1 MDDDAPGALGRA
13 ARWLEWPGQLAGH
26 AACAMML
33 LVVLVGAGA
42 AGLRHVFRMAQLEL
56 GPMGNTLIELQWYL
70 FGFIFLCG
78 SAWTLR
84 SDDHVRVDVLRER
97 LSPRLRMLTDLAG
110 HVVFLLPF
118 CAVLIWL
125 SLEPV
130 GRSWNQ
136 TGNDPGSL
144 WLFPVWLAIPLGTA
158 LLALGGLGEALRLIE
173 QLRSPAPAAVEAGD
187 E

>member
-1 MDDDAPGALGRA
+1 MDDDARGALGRV

-26 AACAMML
+26 AACALML
-33 LVVLVGAGA
+33 LVVVVGAGA
-42 AGLRHVFRMAQLEL
+42 AAMRHVFRMAQLEL
-56 GPMGNTLIELQWYL
+56 GPLGNTLIELQWYL

-97 LSPRLRMLTDLAG
+97 LSPRLRALTDLLG

-118 CAVLIWL
+118 CGVLIWL

-130 GRSWNQ
+130 RRSWFQ

-144 WLFPVWLAIPLGTA
+144 WLFPIWLAIPVGTA
-158 LLALGGLGEALRLIE
+158 LLALGGVGEVLRLIE
-173 QLRSPAPAAVEAGD
+173 RLGAPAAEAGD